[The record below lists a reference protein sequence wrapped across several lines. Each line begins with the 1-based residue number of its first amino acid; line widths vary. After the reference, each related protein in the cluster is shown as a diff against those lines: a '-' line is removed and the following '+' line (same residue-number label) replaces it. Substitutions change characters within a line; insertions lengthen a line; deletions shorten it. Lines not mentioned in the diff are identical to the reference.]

1 MIDNI
6 NWERKLQR
14 ENPDFFKAL
23 REQYYFCSDNGIEV
37 NKNGRYETPK
47 DDLTVNIKGDKL
59 WLKFNVRCKG
69 GNRIRINSFNIDS
82 EENKFIK
89 IISAYVTYLR
99 LDGVS
104 NKDEMLY
111 YVIHFIF
118 YNISF
123 GNHLDVSY
131 SKTKPLIDNLIDWV
145 LQKDITELE
154 IKEEII
160 DERKVVAPKLKNIDG
175 IEFKMSKSDKIKEAQ
190 KHRRILTDKM
200 IAEKYNPHLTDKEN
214 CDIIGVVVSRLQQ
227 WKKQEREKGITK
239 NKLEKIKELYNP
251 NLSLKKNCEV
261 IGVGSVNTLKKYLK
275 EINKK
280 DNKVLEKS
288 NSNDTSWIDDLL
300 SA

>member
-23 REQYYFCSDNGIEV
+23 CEQYRFCLDNNIEV

-59 WLKFNVRCKG
+59 WLKFNIRCKG

-82 EENKFIK
+82 EKNDFRNV
-89 IISAYVTYLR
+89 ISAYVTYLR

-123 GNHLDVSY
+123 ANYLEVSY
-131 SKTKPLIDNLIDWV
+131 NKTKPLIDNLIDWI
-145 LQKDITELE
+145 LQKDISKIE
-154 IKEEII
+154 IKENII
-160 DERKVVAPKLKNIDG
+160 DKRKVVAPKLKNIEGRD
-175 IEFKMSKSDKIKEAQ
+175 FKMSKSDKIKEAQ
-190 KHRRILTDKM
+190 KHRKILTDKM
-200 IAEKYNPHLTDKEN
+200 IAEKFNPYLTDKEN
-214 CDIIGVVVSRLQQ
+214 CEIIGVKIRRLQQ
-227 WKKQEREKGITK
+227 WKKQERENGETK

-280 DNKVLEKS
+280 DNKVLEES
-288 NSNDTSWIDDLL
+288 YSNDTSWIDDLL